1 MNNFF
6 TSENKPFVCLNKVK
20 SLVGKDSMVHNCTT
34 QLDNTQ
40 YVDINGYCCSTHNTL
55 EDMIKNAKVIQ
66 SIHDINKMID
76 KIKELHQK
84 LKGNNQ
90 HLYHLKKPTY
100 SDYFNKI
107 VDYIHFFSGLEENH
121 RLLKKQ
127 YNELIF
133 SPNQIVEKGMNDV
146 RYLQQDRNLENYD
159 KKNYSLYLSFFYMV
173 LITST
178 VTFIHRQIK

>member
-20 SLVGKDSMVHNCTT
+20 SFDENSVVHNCTT
-34 QLDNTQ
+34 QSKE
-40 YVDINGYCCSTHNTL
+40 CCSKYNTL
-55 EDMIKNAKVIQ
+55 EDMINNATVVQ

-76 KIKELHQK
+76 KIKKLHQT
-84 LKGNNQ
+84 LKSTNVFSSKTPRP
-90 HLYHLKKPTY
+90 LYIDFEK
-100 SDYFNKI
+100 KI
-107 VDYIHFFSGLEENH
+107 VDNINFFSGLEENH